1 MADYI
6 PISNCLHMKKL
17 IGVIAILFA
26 LIACIIYR
34 HLAGRQTRTRPETV
48 STRVPLRDQLVIFT
62 LLMQ

>member
-1 MADYI
+1 
-6 PISNCLHMKKL
+6 MKKL